1 MPNNNMVDAQP
12 TYRSLS
18 EIRLRKAQLITE
30 ITKDNNKMRK
40 MWGKLFNKSQ
50 QPTTPSRRI
59 TSIMSRSASMFDA
72 AILGWKLYQ
81 RGWKLYQR
89 FGGSKKKGKKF
100 KLF

>member
-1 MPNNNMVDAQP
+1 MPNNNMVDAQL

-81 RGWKLYQR
+81 R